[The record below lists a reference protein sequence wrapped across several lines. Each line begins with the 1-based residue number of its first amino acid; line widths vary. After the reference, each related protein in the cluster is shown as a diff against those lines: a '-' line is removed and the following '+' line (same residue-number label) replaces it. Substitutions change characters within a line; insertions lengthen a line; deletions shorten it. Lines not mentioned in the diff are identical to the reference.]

1 MKKSQKHKR
10 IFEKIA
16 KNFLL
21 IFNRASM
28 YKLEHPYTRDAV
40 SEFHQSLIGGLKLIS
55 PIVIVMSHD
64 QLFVEEEQFDVRLN
78 TSRLVAHFKRVGI
91 QSVSFEQGLVGEEL
105 HGFIKVFS
113 DPQTYPSAESM
124 TKAIAG
130 LNVIHSKINHVI
142 YQKMTVEDKVVS
154 RTEMDENDQGDQP
167 AMAASIRGEVVNMMF
182 ESIMMEELE
191 KSLSLKEL
199 MADPAGFSKQL
210 IDGDW
215 SGTGGQSSQGHPA
228 GASVAKQLH
237 KISAEIDAVISNPDE
252 ANLFEMAAA
261 VFDMKRQLL
270 AGMASR
276 KALGIIYDEEGRI
289 RDEVEALSEKVLMEL
304 VKQEYR
310 RGDISIKRLA
320 QILRRLIPEASEL
333 KRLLPKIKEALL
345 LEGMPL
351 DHYLELIRELAKE
364 LQSEELADVLY
375 ASADEIGV
383 AGDRLLDEL
392 KNDPKSAAELI
403 YLASEIRRGTG
414 DDQILTELLV
424 DYVERIGG
432 NAAIDEVARNQSS
445 DTEHLYQVVSKVESS
460 LLGSLKGTGMDSE
473 ILAKVEQRLKERID
487 DAVKKIVDKFSAS
500 QELTQSAADPGKT
513 SVFRILEDSVVEGDE
528 LHLILQQVRESL
540 RKRNIDENNFHEI
553 YREIIKIK
561 ENRENG
567 SDRRELPPGVLSYA
581 NTLFFIQKE
590 IHRAS
595 RYETPFSIITFSIV
609 NITPQKRIPQ
619 GSVKPDEVTRKIMAG
634 LVNVLRQ
641 SDIVGIFN
649 KRIIAVLMPM
659 TDEKNARLA
668 LNRILRRLH
677 QEPFTVGS
685 IPLKVQFA
693 GAVSSYDS
701 ENSPTLESFVNAAE
715 AGLKDLIIR
724 LKTIRDLS

>member
-1 MKKSQKHKR
+1 MKKSDKHKR
-10 IFEKIA
+10 IFENVA

-21 IFNRASM
+21 MFNRSSM
-28 YKLEHPYTRDAV
+28 YKLEHPYTRTAI
-40 SEFHQSLIGGLKLIS
+40 SEFHQSLTEALTLIS
-55 PIVIVMSHD
+55 PVVILMSHD
-64 QLFVEEEQFDVRLN
+64 QLFVEEQPFDARLN
-78 TSRLVAHFKRVGI
+78 TSRLAAHFKRVAI
-91 QSVSFEQGLVGEEL
+91 QSVSFEQGLAEEEL
-105 HGFIKVFS
+105 HGFFKVFS
-113 DPQTYPSAESM
+113 DPQTHPSADAM
-124 TKAIAG
+124 NQAIAG
-130 LNVIHSKINHVI
+130 LNVVHAKLNHVI
-142 YQKMTVEDKVVS
+142 YQKMTIEDKVVS
-154 RTEMDENDQGDQP
+154 RSEMDESNQSDQP

-199 MADPAGFSKQL
+199 MADPAGFSEHL
-210 IDGDW
+210 INGN
-215 SGTGGQSSQGHPA
+215 SPGTGGRQAQGHLL
-228 GASVAKQLH
+228 GAPVAEQLH
-237 KISAEIDAVISNPDE
+237 KISAEIDTAMSNQAE

-270 AGMASR
+270 AGIDSR
-276 KALGIIYDEEGRI
+276 KALGVIYDDEGRI

-320 QILRRLIPEASEL
+320 QILRRLIPEANEL
-333 KRLLPKIKEALL
+333 KRLLPKIKAALL
-345 LEGMPL
+345 GEGMPL

-375 ASADEIGV
+375 ASAEEIGV

-392 KNDPKSAAELI
+392 KSDPKGAAELI

-414 DDQILTELLV
+414 DDQVLTQLLV

-432 NAAIDEVARNQSS
+432 NAAIDEAARNQSP
-445 DTEHLYQVVSKVESS
+445 DTEHLRQVVSRVESG
-460 LLGSLKGTGMDSE
+460 LLGSLKGTGMDPD
-473 ILAKVEQRLKERID
+473 ILAKVEQRLRERID
-487 DAVKKIVDKFSAS
+487 DAVNKIVDKVAAS
-500 QELTQSAADPGKT
+500 QQLVQSTTDLGKT
-513 SVFRILEDSVVEGDE
+513 SVFRVLEDSVVEGDE
-528 LHLILQQVRESL
+528 LYVILQQVRESL

-553 YREIIKIK
+553 YREILRIKDS
-561 ENRENG
+561 RESD
-567 SDRRELPPGVLSYA
+567 SDRKELPPGVLGYA

-595 RYETPFSIITFSIV
+595 RYDTPFSIISFSIV
-609 NITPQKRIPQ
+609 NITPQKRISQ
-619 GSVKPDEVTRKIMAG
+619 GSLKADEVTRKIMAG

-641 SDIVGIFN
+641 SDIVGILN
-649 KRIIAVLMPM
+649 KRVIAVLMPM

-677 QEPFTVGS
+677 QESFTVGS

-693 GAVSSYDS
+693 GAVSSYDP
-701 ENSPTLESFVNAAE
+701 ENCPNFESFVNAAE
-715 AGLKDLIIR
+715 AGLKDLIMR
-724 LKTIRDLS
+724 LKTIQDLT